1 MLAILDD
8 MKKFARLIKTLDST
22 NKTTIKV
29 QALADYFKVA
39 GDTDK
44 VWTIAILSHRRPPR
58 PVNTT
63 LLREWASELA
73 NIPLWLFE
81 ESYHIVGDLA
91 ETIALV
97 VPSTQTST
105 EKSLTRFLKEMIA
118 LKKKPDEE
126 KKAYLY
132 ENWKV
137 LDYYERFVFCK
148 LITGSFR
155 IGVSQKLMTR
165 ALAKATDIDEDILA
179 YKLMGNWNPNKISFQ
194 ELILEENESDYL
206 SKPYP
211 FYLAYAIEGDVSDLG
226 DVNDWSAE
234 HKWDGIRSQ
243 VILRND
249 EIFVWSRGEELVT
262 DKYPEFG
269 KFVGVIPNGTVIDGE
284 ILPFPKEQ
292 IGTFND
298 LQKRIGR
305 KTVSKNLLKKVPVIL
320 KAYDLLE
327 WEGKDIRNTPFIDR
341 RRLLETLFRSVRP
354 PGRLESARHRRSRG
368 PASEKVASRIRQS
381 AGSETD
387 GETIKS
393 IASKTAPKQ
402 AKGTKNKDQPA
413 EMPVSSAVEIPLHLS
428 ETIHFNS
435 WEEAAKERERSREVR
450 SEGLMLKRKDSPYLV
465 GRKKGDWWKWKVD
478 PLTIDAVLTYA
489 MRGHGRRSNLFTDYT
504 FALWDEKEDGEREL
518 VTFAKA
524 YSGLTDAE
532 FRKVD
537 NWIKRNTLE
546 RFGPV
551 RSVTPHHVFEI
562 AFEGIAPSTRHK
574 SGVATRFP
582 RILRWRKDKKIEE
595 ANTLSDLKRLIPS
608 LTSESG

>member
-1 MLAILDD
+1 
-8 MKKFARLIKTLDST
+8 MKNFARLIKTLDST
-22 NKTTIKV
+22 NKTNIKV

-44 VWTIAILSHRRPPR
+44 VWTIAVLSHRRPPR

-63 LLREWASELA
+63 LLRAWASELS

-97 VPSTQTST
+97 IPSNPAST
-105 EKSLTRFLKEMIA
+105 EKSLTQFLEEMIA
-118 LKKKPDEE
+118 LKKKQDAE

-132 ENWKV
+132 ENWKR
-137 LDYYERFVFCK
+137 LDYYERFVFTK

-165 ALAKATDIDEDILA
+165 ALAKATEIDEDILA
-179 YKLMGNWNPNKISFQ
+179 YKLMGNWNPNTISYQ
-194 ELILEENESDYL
+194 ELILEENEGDFL

-211 FYLAYAIEGDVSDLG
+211 FYLAYAIEGEVG
-226 DVNDWSAE
+226 VIGNVKDWSAE

-262 DKYPEFG
+262 DKYPEFHEFIG
-269 KFVGVIPNGTVIDGE
+269 TIPNGTVIDGE
-284 ILPFPKEQ
+284 ILPYPKGE

-298 LQKRIGR
+298 LQTRIGR

-327 WEGKDIRNTPFIDR
+327 WNGEDIREMPFIER
-341 RRLLETLFRSVRP
+341 RRLLEKLYDVVCQS
-354 PGRLESARHRRSRG
+354 ERSRR
-368 PASEKVASRIRQS
+368 P
-381 AGSETD
+381 
-387 GETIKS
+387 
-393 IASKTAPKQ
+393 SK
-402 AKGTKNKDQPA
+402 
-413 EMPVSSAVEIPLHLS
+413 EESLIPLHLS
-428 ETIHFNS
+428 ETIHFNT
-435 WEEAAKERERSREVR
+435 WEEVAKERKRSREVH

-465 GRKKGDWWKWKVD
+465 GRKKGDWWKWKVA

-504 FALWDEKEDGEREL
+504 FALWDENENGEKEL

-524 YSGLTDAE
+524 YSGLTDSE

-537 NWIKRNTLE
+537 NWIKKNTLE

-562 AFEGIAPSTRHK
+562 AFEGIALSKRHK

-582 RILRWRKDKKIEE
+582 RILRWRQDKKIGE
-595 ANTLSDLKRLIPS
+595 ANHIQDLKDLIPS
-608 LTSESG
+608 KQAE